1 MSVLT
6 ALYNSYK
13 YCEDNDFVDQ
23 SQKIDSETVLLPI
36 YHSNK
41 KSNGND
47 IIEITLNKNS
57 EVVSVDFLGKEES
70 IIFPITEDSVG
81 RASGIAPH
89 SLADEISYLSE
100 EEKNKND
107 VYMNNLK
114 EWIDYSKI
122 NNKKS
127 IVFLEIIQKFLGKKT
142 FLEEIFK
149 NYYKKNFISFSNGEL
164 KYLDEKQNEKIINM
178 KKVFLTFKIIDLF
191 GNDKDYSVTNYKEL
205 HKDYIDYVVE
215 KEINKKG
222 VCDIS
227 GEEKIYCSSK
237 HRGLFG
243 TSKLI
248 SVSNND
254 ETYYG
259 RLKKGDEIIS
269 VGYKTSQKIHN
280 MLKYFL
286 ENKKNYT
293 FLGENS
299 YLINWFSDD
308 INNSEN
314 ISVTRDIDNMYAIFD
329 EVSIVE
335 DKKEI
340 SELYNTN
347 ILKYLSGNYREVGN
361 KEKYYV
367 MVVNKISNGRVA
379 IKYFRELKKSEF
391 YERVS
396 KWYNTI
402 SWKGYDYKEKR
413 KVKKYPGIYK
423 IINYTYGIERSG
435 KIEFEQK
442 KYRRDLIESLITTMI
457 DGKRIPLNIV
467 KKMYF
472 NVSNR
477 QRYDKTWSS
486 VIEMACSIFK
496 KYNIDYKN
504 KEVSEDMFDNKDR
517 DFLYG
522 RLLAVFE
529 KMEEATFGD
538 EKRTTNAQK
547 LWSSFVNNPGKT
559 MNILVDKLQ
568 PYKRKLESSKRG
580 LFIML
585 EKIIQEITINLMAT
599 EDFENNKNKK
609 LNENFIFGYYYQ
621 RNEFFKSK
629 DNQDEN

>member
-57 EVVSVDFLGKEES
+57 EVVSVDFLGKEEI

-114 EWIDYSKI
+114 EWIDYSRI

-127 IVFLEIIQKFLGKKT
+127 ILFLEIIQKFLEKKT

-149 NYYKKNFISFSNGEL
+149 NYYKKNFVSFSNGEL

-191 GNDKDYSVTNYKEL
+191 GNDKDYSVTNYKKL
-205 HKDYIDYVVE
+205 HKDYIDYMIE
-215 KEINKKG
+215 KEIDRKR

-227 GEEKIYCSSK
+227 GEEIYCSSK

-259 RLKKGDEIIS
+259 RLKKGEEIIS
-269 VGYKTSQKIHN
+269 IGHETSQKIHN

-314 ISVTRDIDNMYAIFD
+314 ISVTRDIDNIYAIFD
-329 EVSIVE
+329 EVLTVE

-367 MVVNKISNGRVA
+367 MIVNKISNGRVA

-402 SWKGYDYKEKR
+402 SWKGYDYKEKS

-442 KYRRDLIESLITTMI
+442 KYRRDLIENLITTMI

-472 NVSNR
+472 NISNR

-486 VIEMACSIFK
+486 VVEMACSIFK

-568 PYKRKLESSKRG
+568 PYKRKLENSKRG

>member
-57 EVVSVDFLGKEES
+57 EVVSVDFLGKEEI

-114 EWIDYSKI
+114 EWIDYSRI

-127 IVFLEIIQKFLGKKT
+127 ILFLEIIQKFLEKKT

-149 NYYKKNFISFSNGEL
+149 NYYKKNFVSFSNGEL

-191 GNDKDYSVTNYKEL
+191 GNDKDYSVTNYKKL
-205 HKDYIDYVVE
+205 HKDYIDYMIE
-215 KEINKKG
+215 KEINRKR

-227 GEEKIYCSSK
+227 GEEIYCSSK

-259 RLKKGDEIIS
+259 RLKKGEEIIS
-269 VGYKTSQKIHN
+269 IGHETSQKIHN

-367 MVVNKISNGRVA
+367 MIVNKISNGRVA

-396 KWYNTI
+396 KWYKTI
-402 SWKGYDYKEKR
+402 SWKGYDYQKKR

-442 KYRRDLIESLITTMI
+442 KYRRDLIENLITTMI

-486 VIEMACSIFK
+486 VVEMACSIFK

-538 EKRTTNAQK
+538 EKRATNAQK

-568 PYKRKLESSKRG
+568 PYKRKLENSKRG